1 MKRRELKKTINYL
14 AGELFAECIALMEYG
29 NVNEQSVS
37 AVMEHI
43 LMMQT
48 DMINRLSHVEKG
60 NTRQFFKKMR
70 EDIANQTELIVEDI
84 NGLICY

>member
-37 AVMEHI
+37 TVMEHI

>member
-37 AVMEHI
+37 TVMEHI
-43 LMMQT
+43 LLMQT

>member
-1 MKRRELKKTINYL
+1 
-14 AGELFAECIALMEYG
+14 
-29 NVNEQSVS
+29 
-37 AVMEHI
+37 MEHI

-48 DMINRLSHVEKG
+48 DMINRLSQVEKG

>member
-1 MKRRELKKTINYL
+1 MKRRKLKKTINYL
-14 AGELFAECIALMEYG
+14 AGELFAECIALMEYEK
-29 NVNEQSVS
+29 VNEQSVS
-37 AVMEHI
+37 LVMEHI

-60 NTRQFFKKMR
+60 CTRLFFKKLR

-84 NGLICY
+84 NGLICH

>member
-29 NVNEQSVS
+29 NVTEQSVS
-37 AVMEHI
+37 TVMEHI

-60 NTRQFFKKMR
+60 NTRLFFKKMR